1 MRANAVT
8 IGFLV
13 LAVSA
18 ISACTS
24 PASAQLRSG
33 APLPSIIRV
42 PFRGAGTTITVTRSC
57 NRPLDRRGRNISA
70 FIQSYDSVSG
80 ILTVSTTGSAAIAFP
95 RVAYPYPEPVF
106 QTPTCLPMES
116 QDGRRQTLS
125 ALVPEKFV
133 VIWVSDIVMP
143 TQPPQFIL
151 IGIEVYDSVP
161 THR

>member
-13 LAVSA
+13 LGAGAVSA
-18 ISACTS
+18 CLT
-24 PASAQLRSG
+24 PASAQLRSR
-33 APLPSIIRV
+33 APLPSISGV
-42 PFRGAGTTITVTRSC
+42 PFRGVGTTITVTRSC

-70 FIQSYDSVSG
+70 FIQSYDSTSG
-80 ILTVSTTGSAAIAFP
+80 VLTVSTTGSAGI
-95 RVAYPYPEPVF
+95 AYPYQEPVF
-106 QTPTCLPMES
+106 QTAACLPIES

-151 IGIEVYDSVP
+151 IGIEVYDAVP
-161 THR
+161 IHR